1 VAPEGEICELGARR
15 DDRSEVNDV
24 GGGSSPMKLERF
36 PRGAEGG
43 GGSARVVYNRY
54 DEGPMERKAYWHAR
68 IVVHHHLLRK

>member
-1 VAPEGEICELGARR
+1 
-15 DDRSEVNDV
+15 
-24 GGGSSPMKLERF
+24 MKLERF